1 VRRAAVLFVVALL
14 AGCGSSS
21 GTKRI
26 SPDHATLVDVDVHNS
41 SASFAFDVA
50 PDRIRS
56 SWAARS
62 TLAECGSGRPIRPPG
77 SAFYVIHFQPGQ
89 SQGIP
94 KQIVMPSGP
103 ILRADK
109 LCDFEADVAWVLAL
123 DTKLPADVSRD
134 GSTVTV
140 TFGG

>member
-1 VRRAAVLFVVALL
+1 VRRAAVLLVVALL
-14 AGCGSSS
+14 AGCGGSSS
-21 GTKRI
+21 TKRI
-26 SPDHATLVDVDVHNS
+26 SPDHATLVDVDIHNS
-41 SASFAFDVA
+41 SAAFAFDVA

-56 SWAARS
+56 NWADRS
-62 TLAECGSGRPIRPPG
+62 MLAECGSGRRIRPPG
-77 SAFYVIHFQPGQ
+77 SAFYVIHFWPAQ

-94 KQIVMPSGP
+94 KRIVMPSGP

-109 LCDFEADVAWVLAL
+109 VCDFEADVAWVLSL